1 MPIEDT
7 RDENQS
13 RLDLQNWLVT
23 ICENRSLSSNP
34 DVKEFLSYEMEEHL
48 TLNNNNNNINNNN
61 NAKRIA
67 QPVLPSSAVSQNP
80 RIDKVREAS
89 LKSSDA

>member
-1 MPIEDT
+1 MALKIAHYGYVM
-7 RDENQS
+7 ENGKIVMEGTS
-13 RLDLQNWLVT
+13 EMLT
-23 ICENRSLSSNP
+23 SNP

-89 LKSSDA
+89 LKSWDA